1 MASRVGD
8 SGWLVGSTPIDAS
21 ARRLPLGL
29 GRLGDERLAG
39 LVASGRQRAFAV
51 LYERYHKP
59 LYRYCLA
66 LLRNETDA
74 QDVLQSTFASAL
86 AALQVGRRNAP
97 LRPWLFRIAHNESIT
112 LLRRRRTDEHEL
124 SEAMLP
130 PVASAADQAD
140 ERARIALLV
149 ADLAEL
155 PERQRG
161 ALLMREL
168 NGLPH
173 ADIAVALGTSV
184 GAAKQAIFDARTSLL
199 EFAEGR
205 AVACEEV
212 RRTISERDGRAL
224 RGRRLRSHLRDCSSC
239 AAFAAAI
246 SERRLDLKA
255 IAPLPPAAASAALLA
270 HLARSAPWHGAGSGA
285 GAAGTAGAVG
295 NLGGTALVSKVA
307 VGAALV
313 AAAAGGVGALPKLA
327 PLDAGSNRPAPTHAH
342 TPRAMS
348 HPTRVIHAA
357 PAGVRATGASRA
369 SVAVPRSPSRPRPH
383 RYATRTALPSRHQPG
398 PSAARSHNG
407 GRATVWHLRVRSGPG
422 TAPGA
427 ASPSNAATDLHTGA
441 AHEPNGVANG
451 QRGVSHHGPRTSAP
465 GRVDVNAPHAGQH
478 TPERLAGQHS
488 PERLKAPLG
497 AGRDRPSAGKH
508 ATSPQ
513 RAHGSGS
520 MGKGPAHVVP
530 MGHSGMSATRKTKAS
545 EGRPKTTVTPISHT
559 TAGASS
565 PASRRSGRN

>member
-21 ARRLPLGL
+21 ASRLPLRL

-39 LVASGRQRAFAV
+39 LVASGRERAFAV

-86 AALQVGRRNAP
+86 GALQVGRRNAP
-97 LRPWLFRIAHNESIT
+97 LRPWLFRIAHNEAIT
-112 LLRRRRTDEHEL
+112 LLRRRRAGEHEL
-124 SEAMLP
+124 SDAVLP

-173 ADIAVALGTSV
+173 VDIAVVLGTSV

-246 SERRLDLKA
+246 SERRSDLKA
-255 IAPLPPAAASAALLA
+255 IAPLPAAAASAALLA
-270 HLARSAPWHGAGSGA
+270 QLARSAPWHGAGSGA

-295 NLGGTALVSKVA
+295 NLGGTAFVSKVA

-313 AAAAGGVGALPKLA
+313 AAAAGGLGALPKLA
-327 PLDAGSNRPAPTHAH
+327 PLRAGSNRPAKTHAH
-342 TPRAMS
+342 TRRARHS
-348 HPTRVIHAA
+348 TNAAHAA
-357 PAGVRATGASRA
+357 AAGARATPASR
-369 SVAVPRSPSRPRPH
+369 VGFAVPGPPSRRGAH
-383 RYATRTALPSRHQPG
+383 RSAARNGPPSRHRVG
-398 PSAARSHNG
+398 SSAARSHNG
-407 GRATVWHLRVRSGPG
+407 GRATVGHLRVRSGSG
-422 TAPGA
+422 TPPGA
-427 ASPSNAATDLHTGA
+427 VSPSNAATDLHNGA
-441 AHEPNGVANG
+441 VHQPNGMANG
-451 QRGVSHHGPRTSAP
+451 HRGASHGRTASAP
-465 GRVDVNAPHAGQH
+465 GRQHASG
-478 TPERLAGQHS
+478 P
-488 PERLKAPLG
+488 LKAPHG
-497 AGRDRPSAGKH
+497 AGRDPSSAGKH
-508 ATSPQ
+508 ATSPH

-520 MGKGPAHVVP
+520 MGTGPAHLLLP
-530 MGHSGMSATRKTKAS
+530 GHSGMSATRKTKTS
-545 EGRPKTTVTPISHT
+545 EGRSKTAATPISNAT
-559 TAGASS
+559 GASS
-565 PASRRSGRN
+565 SSASRRSGRN